1 MISTICLHELPAEQL
16 KKMSPENIDQTLKDE
31 QPYFQHHPKT
41 TDSLAINGSKTKQ
54 DGLVK
59 ASATPRKIGGLSVV
73 LVGENVIYTELFTPS
88 NNQPIRN
95 LNLPHITQYLRKP

>member
-41 TDSLAINGSKTKQ
+41 TDSLAINGSKTK
-54 DGLVK
+54 
-59 ASATPRKIGGLSVV
+59 
-73 LVGENVIYTELFTPS
+73 
-88 NNQPIRN
+88 
-95 LNLPHITQYLRKP
+95 

>member
-1 MISTICLHELPAEQL
+1 MTSTIFLHELPVEQL

-31 QPYFQHHPKT
+31 QLYFQHRPKT

-73 LVGENVIYTELFTPS
+73 PVGEDVIYTDDTTTKTISSVGQVCIVEGVD
-88 NNQPIRN
+88 
-95 LNLPHITQYLRKP
+95 HG

>member
-73 LVGENVIYTELFTPS
+73 LVGEDVIYTDDTTTKTISSVGQVCIVEGVD
-88 NNQPIRN
+88 
-95 LNLPHITQYLRKP
+95 HG